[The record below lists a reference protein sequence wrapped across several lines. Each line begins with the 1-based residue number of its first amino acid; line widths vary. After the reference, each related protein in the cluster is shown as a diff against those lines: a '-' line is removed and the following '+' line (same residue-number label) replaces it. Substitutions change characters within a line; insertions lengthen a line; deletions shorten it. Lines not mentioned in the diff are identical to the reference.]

1 VRVTRAIVRTRMEKT
16 MASALEGT
24 IHGSSWVTT
33 PDFSLTRALA
43 RVFAKWREYQL
54 EFSQIDLILLMFQIG
69 GDLEFGR
76 LAQKR
81 NRSAAMSIA
90 VASIAVPL
98 LLGDLMMVLMA
109 IASTFMTVP
118 LIRVIYRCGGQL
130 IPRGIEA

>member
-1 VRVTRAIVRTRMEKT
+1 
-16 MASALEGT
+16 
-24 IHGSSWVTT
+24 VTT

-43 RVFAKWREYQL
+43 RAYSQRWREYQL

-118 LIRVIYRCGGQL
+118 LIRVIYRRGGQL